1 MFKRSSLPDCNTKKI
16 KFLGKNVVLAERN
29 AMTILDT
36 NNYLERRCSEIG
48 LNFEDEENFGEK
60 LPFNDVLFISISAVV
75 NGLRFNTKRK
85 YFLGKTQLRFAQNDV
100 MTLTPMLIF
109 DLAQKVYKLETWR
122 TSLNGK
128 KKVQADS
135 PSVENMPEQ

>member
-100 MTLTPMLIF
+100 MALTPMLIF